1 MSSGIVYLN
10 GEFLPVE
17 KASVSVLDRG
27 FIFGDG
33 VYEVIPAYGGCLFR
47 LDEHLKRLADSLSSV
62 KINNPLSI
70 SQWRKVITE
79 LIVKNGGGDQ
89 SVYLQVTRG
98 VAVRDHAFPVDV
110 PATLFLMSNPLKA
123 VSDEV
128 YKSGIA
134 AVTEEDI
141 RWKYCHIKSISL
153 LGHVMLRQQALDQ
166 GASEAILI
174 RDGKVT
180 EGAASNV
187 FIVKSGE
194 LITPPKSDYLLPGI
208 TRDLVLTLAANHG
221 ISFKEADFTAQAL
234 SDADEIWLTSS
245 TKEILPVTELDG
257 SPVGRGSPGVLW
269 QQMIAL
275 YQEYKQN
282 IRDNALL

>member
-47 LDEHLKRLADSLSSV
+47 LDEHLKRLADSLNSV

-79 LIVKNGGGDQ
+79 LIAKNGGGDQ

-110 PATLFLMSNPLKA
+110 PATLFLMSNPLKS

-208 TRDLVLTLAANHG
+208 TRDLVLTLAANHSV
-221 ISFKEADFTAQAL
+221 SFKEADFTPQAL

-257 SPVGRGSPGVLW
+257 SPVGHGRPGVLW
-269 QQMIAL
+269 QRMIAF

-282 IRDNALL
+282 IRDNAPL

>member
-166 GASEAILI
+166 GASEA
-174 RDGKVT
+174 
-180 EGAASNV
+180 
-187 FIVKSGE
+187 F
-194 LITPPKSDYLLPGI
+194 
-208 TRDLVLTLAANHG
+208 
-221 ISFKEADFTAQAL
+221 
-234 SDADEIWLTSS
+234 
-245 TKEILPVTELDG
+245 
-257 SPVGRGSPGVLW
+257 
-269 QQMIAL
+269 
-275 YQEYKQN
+275 
-282 IRDNALL
+282 